1 MSSVNEAYVTQLVDE
16 WDDVYKKGQL
26 SLWLL
31 LAIADGRKYAAQLSE
46 YMYKVTNGSFRV
58 TDQSLYRALRRFE
71 AMKVVR
77 VLKVDSPNGGS
88 PRKYFELT
96 ETGEEVLKRFVGL
109 HIQPLMTKE
118 VQKLLI
124 TLQGDTE

>member
-1 MSSVNEAYVTQLVDE
+1 MNESYIRQLVDE

-46 YMYKVTNGSFRV
+46 YMYRVTDGSFSV

-77 VLKVDSPNGGS
+77 SIKIDSPNGGS

-96 ETGEEVLKRFVGL
+96 DTGHEVLRRFVEL
-109 HIQPLMTKE
+109 HVRPLMKPE
-118 VQKLLI
+118 VQQLLT
-124 TLQGDTE
+124 TLKRSTL